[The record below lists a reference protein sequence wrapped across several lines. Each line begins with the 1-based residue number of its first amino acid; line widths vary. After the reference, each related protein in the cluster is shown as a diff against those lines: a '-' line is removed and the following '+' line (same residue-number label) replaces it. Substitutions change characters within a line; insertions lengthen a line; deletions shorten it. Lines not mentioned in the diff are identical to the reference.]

1 MFDDRQCWLAF
12 SFKPKFVPVVEAAQK
27 GSQPL
32 ALR

>member
-1 MFDDRQCWLAF
+1 MIDNAGSAF